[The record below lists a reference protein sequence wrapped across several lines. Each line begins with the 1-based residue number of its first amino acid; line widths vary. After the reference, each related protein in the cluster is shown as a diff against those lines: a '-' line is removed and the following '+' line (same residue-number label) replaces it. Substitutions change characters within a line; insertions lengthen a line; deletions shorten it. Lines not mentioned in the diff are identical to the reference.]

1 MSSVH
6 LKPESKADSSSYN
19 YIFCIFGLKKYTL
32 IEEDSLILKDFYL
45 IIYCHIKKFSLRFV
59 LGFRTAIFEG
69 WEKA

>member
-1 MSSVH
+1 M
-6 LKPESKADSSSYN
+6 
-19 YIFCIFGLKKYTL
+19 
-32 IEEDSLILKDFYL
+32 EEDSLILKDFYL